1 MSIRRDYFLDQFD
14 SSFRTHIIE
23 FSKRLT
29 DISNKYDVLIFLARK
44 AACLADSLDELEM
57 TNFHCTITSSRILD
71 MDLSWLQDKKVA
83 IIDDALISGTTIHE
97 ALRKLNKSGILKVDV
112 YVLSVDENWW
122 TKELVEPMP
131 SYFKLNSEQTSL
143 ICSNIVKAISVVP
156 RPYTIDYPLF
166 KNIRIKEKDFQDISN
181 SGNWIVYESTSSHQ
195 IKHNILNLTIV
206 PSEATQIEF
215 LSDIGLKINN
225 QSLFKLRFYALI
237 IKDTFW
243 CQVLPIVIL
252 PPIKEA
258 ELNKIFSRIIRYCE
272 DKNIVKWFENTA
284 KEDSLKGKLRLVQYY
299 VGSRFSLRW
308 YQDMIAKIDTNIVF
322 EQDFKNINFLF
333 PPPISDSIKTVAATV
348 EICFSDLEVAFEY
361 QNEADIFQTTEG
373 EFDESV
379 TLHKLSKPFLN
390 LYREKEIKAREL
402 VKELGS
408 NVFKNPEYKNTI
420 NRLNQGYS
428 ICDLKNFL
436 VGISSLINPSNF
448 VSYFLDL
455 YIDKGA
461 VVPITY
467 IKGDVVYRAFRHGED
482 VEFSENEIRL
492 CASMLEKFLK
502 EYGQTTIPHTIVEK
516 LLVLFVRVGIEKDFL
531 TISTNPIS
539 DYSAVGI
546 RYYLHGAIV
555 GSFDKSIY
563 KVNFNNSLTNVLEEA
578 GYLNRKKFNDPYSL
592 SESPKSGVEIKGL
605 STANQLG
612 LVLGNLLKH
621 ESPKITFDELIL
633 LSTCPYVIDVIGA
646 LAAEMYIFQGFY
658 HYQSQTYFTDFQK
671 NSLSNLSKLREL
683 PKSGSQYQMQ
693 RAAYNAFV
701 ALNSG
706 TWKYD
711 NFKKGTPWQAIEK
724 ASVSFDNDLYGEV
737 WKSFWPYTGKET
749 SADSANPASIQLINK
764 LATWLFTTRFY
775 INLVETSLTN
785 SFKDFQE
792 SHSYKEL
799 LDILNKTQVHLPSLF
814 TSLKNVFD
822 NTIRKYKSDE
832 LKKDGLYKYST
843 DKIRENF
850 HQGRQLL
857 SEVDALASNFGL
869 IEKTAYYDH
878 AVVID
883 FKNFNISRQELS
895 HVFNRVIN
903 QIKIEAKKSDQT
915 YLFEIPLQYSTIKT
929 GIWICSQG
937 RNSRR
942 WLLKLCSK
950 LIEALDNNSTL
961 KFTFFFH
968 LDTFRIIKKV
978 SSNQYYAPLFWDIAK
993 ELIRTKFKLQT
1004 GHEIIYFTA
1013 SESNKPSIENE
1024 IKNELKSFYQHQKG
1038 EKDIEVT
1045 KPYNLKFKSNHF
1057 IKDRNKQIRNIM
1069 DVGIITI
1076 VAEELASVTDY
1087 FKENKTFY
1095 EKRGTQTARTYYFG
1109 KSKDKLGKEL
1119 NIVATQAIEQG
1130 NRSVIVAY
1138 NALAEEFN
1146 PSLIVLLGIGGSIHK
1161 DVSIG
1166 DVAICESTYYY
1177 DKRAETSVGTKH
1189 RLDSF
1194 KINAWTKELIRRYHH
1209 ENKTEEPS
1217 FDAAENN
1224 PTPKFKSYF
1233 GPIGTGEAVIKYKE
1247 AEERKWLIS
1256 VNDKT
1261 LAVETEAGGVAQ
1273 QFFEDELNY
1282 SRRAK
1287 GIIVLRGISDKADI
1301 EKKDEWRLAASKNAM
1316 KVLQE
1321 ILKYNN
1327 LD

>member
-1 MSIRRDYFLDQFD
+1 MSLRRDYFLDQFD

-57 TNFHCTITSSRILD
+57 TNFHCTITSSRVLD
-71 MDLSWLQDKKVA
+71 MDLSWLQNKKVA
-83 IIDDALISGTTIHE
+83 IIDDALISGTTISE
-97 ALRKLNKSGILKVDV
+97 ALRKLNTKGITKVDV

-122 TKELVEPMP
+122 TKELVDPMP
-131 SYFKLNSEQTSL
+131 SYFKLNAEQTSL

-181 SGNWIVYESTSSHQ
+181 SGNWTVYESTSSHQ
-195 IKHNILNLTIV
+195 SKHNITNLTIV

-215 LSDIGLKINN
+215 LDNIGLRISNHA
-225 QSLFKLRFYALI
+225 LFKLRLYALKI
-237 IKDTFW
+237 EDTFW
-243 CQVLPIVIL
+243 CQVQPIVIL
-252 PPIKEA
+252 PPIKES
-258 ELNKIFSRIIRYCE
+258 ELNKIFSRLCE
-272 DKNIVKWFENTA
+272 NFKEKNISKWFENNV

-299 VGSRFSLRW
+299 LGSRLSLMW
-308 YQDMIAKIDTNIVF
+308 YHDMIAKIDTNIVF

-333 PPPISDSIKTVAATV
+333 PPPISDAVKNLASTVA
-348 EICFSDLEVAFEY
+348 INFSDLHVIFEHQDETEVL
-361 QNEADIFQTTEG
+361 QSIEG

-379 TLHKLSKPFLN
+379 ALHKLSKPFLD
-390 LYREKEIKAREL
+390 LYRDKEIKAREL
-402 VKELGS
+402 VKQLGS
-408 NVFKNPEYKNTI
+408 KVFDDPEYKHI
-420 NRLNQGYS
+420 IDRLNQGYS
-428 ICDLKNFL
+428 IGDLKSFL
-436 VGISSLINPSNF
+436 SGISSLISPSKLI
-448 VSYFLDL
+448 SYFLDL
-455 YIDKGA
+455 YIDRGA
-461 VVPITY
+461 VVPITH
-467 IKGDVVYRAFRHGED
+467 IKRDVVYRAFRHGED

-492 CASMLEKFLK
+492 CASMLEKFSK
-502 EYGQTTIPHTIVEK
+502 EYGETAIPHTIVEK
-516 LLVLFVRVGIEKDFL
+516 LLVLFIRVGIEKDFL
-531 TISTNPIS
+531 TVSTNPIS
-539 DYSAVGI
+539 DYGTIGI

-563 KVNFNNSLTNVLEEA
+563 KVNFNNSLTHVLEEA
-578 GYLNRKKFNDPYSL
+578 GYLHRKNFNEPYTL
-592 SESPKSGVEIKGL
+592 TESPKSGVEVKGL
-605 STANQLG
+605 SAANQLG
-612 LVLGNLLKH
+612 LVMGNLLKH
-621 ESPKITFDELIL
+621 KSPKITFEELIL

-646 LAAEMYIFQGFY
+646 LAAEIYIFQGFY
-658 HYQSQTYFTDFQK
+658 NYQSQTYFTEFQK
-671 NSLSNLSKLREL
+671 NSLSNLSKLREQ
-683 PKSGSQYQMQ
+683 PKSGTQYQME

-724 ASVSFDNDLYGEV
+724 ASSSFDNELYGEV
-737 WKSFWPYTGKET
+737 WKSFWPFTGKET
-749 SADSANPASIQLINK
+749 SSDSANPKSIELINK
-764 LATWLFTTRFY
+764 LAGWLFTTRFY
-775 INLVETSLTN
+775 INLVETSLSN
-785 SFKDFQE
+785 SFNDFNE
-792 SHSYKEL
+792 SHARKEL
-799 LDILNKTQVHLPSLF
+799 HDILNKTKVYLPSLYA
-814 TSLKNVFD
+814 SLKNIYD
-822 NTIRKYKSDE
+822 NTIAKYKSGE

-850 HQGRQLL
+850 QKGRQLL

-883 FKNFNISRQELS
+883 FKNFNISRRDLNAA
-895 HVFNRVIN
+895 FNRVIN
-903 QIKIEAKKSDQT
+903 QIKIEAKKSDQA
-915 YLFEIPLQYSTIKT
+915 YLFEIPIQYSVIKT
-929 GIWICSQG
+929 GIWVCSQG

-950 LIEALDNNSTL
+950 LVETLDNNSTL

-978 SSNQYYAPLFWDIAK
+978 SSNQYYAPLFWDVAK
-993 ELIRTKFKLQT
+993 ELLRKKFKLQT

-1013 SESNKPSIENE
+1013 SESNKPAIENE
-1024 IKNELKSFYQHQKG
+1024 VKNELKGFYQHDRG
-1038 EKDIEVT
+1038 EKEFEIT
-1045 KPYNLKFKSNHF
+1045 KPYNLKFNSNHF
-1057 IKDRNKQIRNIM
+1057 VKDRNKHIKNLM
-1069 DVGIITI
+1069 DIGIITI
-1076 VAEELASVTDY
+1076 VAEELAAVTDY
-1087 FKENKTFY
+1087 FKENRTFT

-1109 KSKDKLGKEL
+1109 KIKDKDGKEL
-1119 NIVATQAIEQG
+1119 NVAATQAIEQG
-1130 NRSVIVAY
+1130 NRSVIAAY

-1161 DVSIG
+1161 DVNIG

-1177 DKRAETSVGTKH
+1177 DKRAETSEGTKH
-1189 RLDSF
+1189 RLDAF
-1194 KINAWTKELIRRYHH
+1194 KMNAWTKEIIRKYHH
-1209 ENKTEEPS
+1209 ANKTEEPL

-1247 AEERKWLIS
+1247 AEERTWLIS

-1273 QFFEDELNY
+1273 QFYEDELNY

-1287 GIIVLRGISDKADI
+1287 GIIVLRGISDKADT
-1301 EKKDEWRLAASKNAM
+1301 EKKDAWRLAASKNAM
-1316 KVLQE
+1316 RVLQE
-1321 ILKYNN
+1321 ILKASN